1 MVDYVLNWNETK
13 GVLDE
18 FLNCI
23 YKKKEILDD
32 DFENMRH
39 RIDKIFKIISQ
50 IDEVPIINEKETKFG
65 FERFLLLDPAQ
76 KTFVILA
83 VSNKKL
89 INFDNNGIENPN
101 FKLIVNTI
109 YLKLL
114 KSFSTIRKRILNKEN
129 GFDTYKH
136 IETYI
141 QSHPKLK
148 KLGCGQFSLNF
159 HKHVKNL
166 ILYLYKD
173 EKFEF

>member
-1 MVDYVLNWNETK
+1 MLNWKETQ

-23 YKKKEILDD
+23 YKKKEILEE
-32 DFENMRH
+32 DFENMRQK
-39 RIDKIFKIISQ
+39 IDKIFQILSKIK
-50 IDEVPIINEKETKFG
+50 DVPIIDEKETKFG
-65 FERFLLLDPAQ
+65 FKRFLLLDPAQ

-89 INFDNNGIENPN
+89 INFDINGIQHPN

-114 KSFSTIRKRILNKEN
+114 KSFSTIRKSILNKEN
-129 GFDTYKH
+129 GFDIYEH
-136 IETYI
+136 IDEYI
-141 QSHPKLK
+141 QTHPKLK

-166 ILYLYKD
+166 IAYLYKD
-173 EKFEF
+173 DEFKS

>member
-1 MVDYVLNWNETK
+1 VLNWKETH

-23 YKKKEILDD
+23 YKKKEILEE
-32 DFENMRH
+32 DFDNMKH
-39 RIDKIFKIISQ
+39 RIDTIFKIISQ
-50 IDEVPIINEKETKFG
+50 INDVPIIDEIETKFG

-89 INFDNNGIENPN
+89 KNFDNNGIENPN

-114 KSFSTIRKRILNKEN
+114 KSFSTIRKRILNKEK
-129 GFDTYKH
+129 GVETYKH
-136 IETYI
+136 INDYI
-141 QSHPKLK
+141 QTHPKLK

-166 ILYLYKD
+166 MAYLYKD
-173 EKFEF
+173 EKFEV